1 MVDSAF
7 LVDTEES
14 GDIWIG
20 PLVDASEAAWNLV
33 EELSGAKEAPTG
45 RWKAVDSILICVKRL
60 RRTCVRQPH
69 DHGPRPERFLQTNTI
84 QNGEGDILS
93 GCLPTLRKRKVH
105 LSGPIRVIKK
115 FGEFFQEDVVPEML
129 LNFEKSFTEF
139 ARMQFRPWRLIT
151 A

>member
-7 LVDTEES
+7 LGDTKES

-69 DHGPRPERFLQTNTI
+69 DHGPRPERFFKQIRFRMVKGTFC
-84 QNGEGDILS
+84 QAAY
-93 GCLPTLRKRKVH
+93 LR
-105 LSGPIRVIKK
+105 
-115 FGEFFQEDVVPEML
+115 
-129 LNFEKSFTEF
+129 
-139 ARMQFRPWRLIT
+139 
-151 A
+151 